1 MAERR
6 RAERVRVGSFKVR
19 LPGICEGVLID
30 LSMLGALVKFP
41 FAQVADNS
49 LRLAVDFADQSTEFR
64 ARVVRS
70 TPDTGEHLVAL
81 EFEDLSMDQLV
92 ALSRVIDSELVA

>member
-6 RAERVRVGSFKVR
+6 RAERVRVGAFKVR

-30 LSMLGALVKFP
+30 LSVLGALMRLP
-41 FAQVADNS
+41 FAQVADNN
-49 LRLAVDFADQSTEFR
+49 LRLAVDFADNSTEFR

-70 TPDTGEHLVAL
+70 TPEADGHMVAV
-81 EFEDLSMDQLV
+81 EFEDLSMDQIV
-92 ALSRVIDSELVA
+92 ALSRVIDSEMVA

>member
-19 LPGICEGVLID
+19 LPGICEGALID
-30 LSMLGALVKFP
+30 LSVLGALVRLP
-41 FAQVADNS
+41 FAQVADNN
-49 LRLAVDFADQSTEFR
+49 LRLAVDFTDGSTEFR

-70 TPDTGEHLVAL
+70 APEGTAHLVAV
-81 EFEDLSMDQLV
+81 EFDDLSMDQIV